1 MEEETQREGEDPAS
15 DTADGTHPEDCDG
28 IGVGYTEFTI
38 EASVDNT
45 GDSEADIDRDCTKH
59 TSKVLLVSKMEER
72 VHFPR
77 CPFILL
83 EFAVVER
90 NRGGVLSKEDSA
102 PENKRTEPS
111 SPKRITL
118 SHMRLEETSNMRT
131 IA

>member
-1 MEEETQREGEDPAS
+1 MEEETEREGEDPAS

-28 IGVGYTEFTI
+28 VRVGDTKFTI

-45 GDSEADIDRDCTKH
+45 GDSEADIYRDCTKH
-59 TSKVLLVSKMEER
+59 TSEVLLVSKVEER

-77 CPFILL
+77 CPFVLL
-83 EFAVVER
+83 EFTVIER
-90 NRGGVLSKEDSA
+90 DRGGVLSEEDSA
-102 PENKRTEPS
+102 PEDKRTEPS

-118 SHMRLEETSNMRT
+118 SHMRLEETSHMRT